1 LQSRFTRFNI
11 QECFNSPYGTK
22 YFKKYAE
29 EIPTGESFRALS
41 EMAAESKV
49 FLVGGSIPEKV
60 LYHDKESQ
68 QEQAQY
74 HNTCCVFDPSGS
86 LLTTYRKMHLFDI
99 DIPGK
104 IKFKESEVLSPGHR
118 SESFQTRKS
127 IPYFPV

>member
-1 LQSRFTRFNI
+1 M
-11 QECFNSPYGTK
+11 K
-22 YFKKYAE
+22 
-29 EIPTGESFRALS
+29 ALS

-60 LYHDKESQ
+60 LHVDKESKQ
-68 QEQAQY
+68 QDIKY

-104 IKFKESEVLSPGHR
+104 IKFTESEVLSPGNR
-118 SESFQTRKS
+118 EGSFQTRK
-127 IPYFPV
+127 FNT

>member
-1 LQSRFTRFNI
+1 
-11 QECFNSPYGTK
+11 
-22 YFKKYAE
+22 
-29 EIPTGESFRALS
+29 
-41 EMAAESKV
+41 MAAESKV

-127 IPYFPV
+127 IPNCPVSLIYSMGPGPYWHLL